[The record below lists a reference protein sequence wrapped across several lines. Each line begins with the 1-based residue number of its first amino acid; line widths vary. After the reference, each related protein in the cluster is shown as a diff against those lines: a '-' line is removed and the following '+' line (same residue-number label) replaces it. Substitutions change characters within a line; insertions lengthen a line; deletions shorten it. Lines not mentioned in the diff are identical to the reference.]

1 MADSLQRWNFKI
13 NSRRSSLESR
23 PFDLFIRWKPL
34 YEQPLGWNPDIND
47 GVRLNIRP
55 FMKAERRKGD
65 KKGGVGILRWKPN
78 IKWAKDRGK
87 EPISLRPKANFPW
100 FWNSSG
106 DGTMDK
112 RTDFTGGS
120 SLRREPLERPPL
132 HERA

>member
-1 MADSLQRWNFKI
+1 
-13 NSRRSSLESR
+13 
-23 PFDLFIRWKPL
+23 
-34 YEQPLGWNPDIND
+34 
-47 GVRLNIRP
+47 
-55 FMKAERRKGD
+55 MKAERRKGD

-120 SLRREPLERPPL
+120 AFDGNRWNDLHYTNERKKTAREQKDSGGRK
-132 HERA
+132 